1 MDYYFTYGLLIPLLA
16 SILLIIILY
25 SQNKKSKKLIEKLI
39 FEKHDLET
47 LRKEEIKNYFKEE
60 WEQEKR
66 KIDYERQVHEGN
78 ITNQINQLENKYKLD
93 ASKYEGQIK
102 QLDVKLQEKEKRY
115 NEVNQDL
122 DLYREG
128 KIKEIDSAAA
138 EYEQRKRLLAS
149 KAAEEHNLALK
160 EASGQL
166 QEQLQ
171 RAEEVLKQQL
181 ESTKAELEVERSKRA
196 AINEEIRRRR
206 QVEEE
211 QDFYKIQ
218 FSDEDKNDVEILRS
232 IAPRLRHPEAINK
245 VIWSAYYQKPLAEL
259 RKRILTNGDVS
270 GVYKITRLK
279 TNEIY
284 IGQTTSVDK
293 RWQEHVK
300 SALGVGTLASS
311 QLHRAMATDGCE
323 NFTFEL
329 LEVVPKDK
337 LRERESYYIDFYDS
351 KTYGL
356 NSVTGDKNK

>member
-25 SQNKKSKKLIEKLI
+25 SQNKKSKKLVEKLI

-60 WEQEKR
+60 WEQEEQQLKDKL
-66 KIDYERQVHEGN
+66 KIKADGLEKEWQGAFQKHHM
-78 ITNQINQLENKYKLD
+78 QLSTLD
-93 ASKYEGQIK
+93 NEIQKYETI
-102 QLDVKLQEKEKRY
+102 LAEKEKRY

-122 DLYREG
+122 DLYRQG

-181 ESTKAELEVERSKRA
+181 ENTKAELEVERSKRA
-196 AINEEIRRRR
+196 AINEEILR
-206 QVEEE
+206 QKKLQE
-211 QDFYKIQ
+211 QEDFYKIQ
-218 FSDEDKNDVEILRS
+218 LSPIDKPDIEILQVT
-232 IAPRLRHPEAINK
+232 APRLRHPEAINK
-245 VIWSAYYQKPLAEL
+245 IIWSNYYQKPLAEL
-259 RKRILTNGDVS
+259 RKRLLPNGDYS

-279 TNEIY
+279 TGEIY
-284 IGQTTSVDK
+284 IGQTTSIDK
-293 RWQEHVK
+293 RFQDHVK
-300 SALGVGTLASS
+300 SALGVGTLTSS
-311 QLHRAMATDGCE
+311 QLHRTMAKDGPE
-323 NFTFEL
+323 NFTFEII
-329 LEVVPKDK
+329 EQVEKDK
-337 LRERESYYIDFYDS
+337 LKEREAYYINFYDS
-351 KTYGL
+351 KNYGL
-356 NSVTGDKNK
+356 NTIKGQEK

>member
-1 MDYYFTYGLLIPLLA
+1 MNYYFTYGLLIPLLA

-25 SQNKKSKKLIEKLI
+25 SQNKKKKELVEKLV
-39 FEKHDLET
+39 FEKHKLET
-47 LRKEEIKNYFKEE
+47 LRKEEIKDYFEEE
-60 WEQEKR
+60 WEQEKQ
-66 KIDYERQVHEGN
+66 KIDYERRVHESN
-78 ITNQINQLENKYKLD
+78 VTNQINQLENKYKLD

-122 DLYREG
+122 DLYRKG
-128 KIKEIDSAAA
+128 KIKEIDTGAQ
-138 EYEQRKRLLAS
+138 EYEQRKRLLVDAS
-149 KAAEEHNLALK
+149 IVQYREVRGNLYNQELK
-160 EASGQL
+160 EMEVQKNSMT
-166 QEQLQ
+166 QELSELKSKL
-171 RAEEVLKQQL
+171 EE
-181 ESTKAELEVERSKRA
+181 ERNKRA
-196 AINEEIRRRR
+196 AINEEILR
-206 QVEEE
+206 QKKLEE
-211 QDFYKIQ
+211 QQDFFRIQ
-218 FSDEDKNDVEILRS
+218 LNPDDSNDIELLRS
-232 IAPRLRHPEAINK
+232 ITPRLRHPEAINK
-245 VIWSAYYQKPLAEL
+245 VIWTGYYQKPLAEL

-311 QLHRAMATDGCE
+311 QLHRTMATDGCE

-329 LEVVPKDK
+329 LEAVPKDK

-356 NSVTGDKNK
+356 NSVTGDKK

>member
-1 MDYYFTYGLLIPLLA
+1 MELYLLITLLL
-16 SILLIIILY
+16 SVILIIILY
-25 SQNKKSKKLIEKLI
+25 LQYKKKKELVEKLI
-39 FEKHDLET
+39 FDKHKLET
-47 LRKEEIKNYFKEE
+47 LRKEEIKGYFEEE
-60 WEQEKR
+60 WKQEEKQLKDKL
-66 KIDYERQVHEGN
+66 KIKTDGLEKEWQGAFQKHHM
-78 ITNQINQLENKYKLD
+78 QLSTLD
-93 ASKYEGQIK
+93 NEIQKYETI
-102 QLDVKLQEKEKRY
+102 LAEKEKRY

-122 DLYREG
+122 DLYRQG

-181 ESTKAELEVERSKRA
+181 ENTKAELEVERSKRA

-311 QLHRAMATDGCE
+311 QLHRAMAADGCE